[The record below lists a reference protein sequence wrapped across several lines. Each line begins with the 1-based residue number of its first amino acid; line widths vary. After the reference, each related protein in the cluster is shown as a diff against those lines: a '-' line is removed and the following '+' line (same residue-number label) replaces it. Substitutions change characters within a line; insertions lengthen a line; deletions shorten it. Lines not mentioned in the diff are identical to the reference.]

1 MIWHWALDLYIKTE
15 YFIFYTNTM
24 TNTWEIVLYKKPDGT
39 SEIDVRFDWDTI
51 WLNQNQIANL
61 FDVKT
66 PAINK
71 HLNNIFNE
79 WELKKSSTI
88 SKMEI
93 VQIEW
98 KRQVK
103 RFVEFYNLDAIISVW
118 YRVNSKNATTFRIW
132 ATNVLRQHLLKWYT
146 INQKRLWETGLNEFE
161 KAVLLIK
168 RNIENNVL
176 QDKEIK
182 WMLSLITNYA
192 HSRILL
198 QKYDEWTLALDNLD
212 IKKAEKFTYE
222 EALIAINDMRN
233 EFLPKKEV
241 SEMFGIERNDWLKW
255 IIDQIYQW
263 FDWVELYPSIQEK
276 AAALM
281 YFTIKNHPFS
291 DWNKKIGA
299 FLLLVL
305 LWKNNLLYH
314 KDGSKI
320 IDENTLTA
328 LTLLVATSE
337 ASEKD
342 MIIKLIVNFIT
353 K

>member
-1 MIWHWALDLYIKTE
+1 
-15 YFIFYTNTM
+15 M

-39 SEIDVRFDWDTI
+39 SEIDVRFDWDTV
-51 WLNQNQIANL
+51 WLNQNQIASL
-61 FDVKT
+61 FDVKQ
-66 PAINK
+66 PAVAK
-71 HLNNIFNE
+71 HLKNIFNE
-79 WELKKSSTI
+79 WELDKNSDHSILEYTANDGKTY
-88 SKMEI
+88 KT
-93 VQIEW
+93 Q
-98 KRQVK
+98 
-103 RFVEFYNLDAIISVW
+103 FYNLDAIISVW

-198 QKYDEWTLALDNLD
+198 QKYDEWSLALDNLD
-212 IKKAEKFTYE
+212 IKKAENFTYE
-222 EALIAINDMRN
+222 EAISAINGMRN
-233 EFLPKKEV
+233 EFLPKWEV
-241 SEMFGIERNDWLKW
+241 SEMFGIEKNDWLKW
-255 IIDQIYQW
+255 IVDQIYQW
-263 FDWVELYPSIQEK
+263 FWWEELYPSIQEK

-299 FLLLVL
+299 FLLLVF
-305 LWKNNLLYH
+305 LWKNNLLYR

-337 ASEKD
+337 ANEKE

>member
-1 MIWHWALDLYIKTE
+1 M
-15 YFIFYTNTM
+15 NTM
-24 TNTWEIVLYKKPDGT
+24 TNTWEIVLYEKPDGT
-39 SEIDVRFDWDTI
+39 SEIDVRFDWDTV

-61 FDVKT
+61 FDVKQ
-66 PAINK
+66 PAVAK
-71 HLNNIFNE
+71 HLKNIFNE
-79 WELKKSSTI
+79 WELDKNSVHSILEYTANDGKTY
-88 SKMEI
+88 KT
-93 VQIEW
+93 Q
-98 KRQVK
+98 
-103 RFVEFYNLDAIISVW
+103 FYNLDAIISVW

-192 HSRILL
+192 HSWILL

-255 IIDQIYQW
+255 IIDQIYQC

-299 FLLLVL
+299 FLLLVF
-305 LWKNNLLYH
+305 LWKNNLLYR
-314 KDGSKI
+314 KDWSKI

-337 ASEKD
+337 TSEKE

-353 K
+353 E

>member
-1 MIWHWALDLYIKTE
+1 M
-15 YFIFYTNTM
+15 N
-24 TNTWEIVLYKKPDGT
+24 NTWEIVFYKKPDGT
-39 SEIDVRFDWDTI
+39 SAIDVRFDWDTI
-51 WLNQNQIANL
+51 WLNQNQIATL

-66 PAINK
+66 PAVNK

-79 WELKKSSTI
+79 WELERNSTI

-103 RFVEFYNLDAIISVW
+103 RSVEFYNLDAIISVW

-132 ATNVLRQHLLKWYT
+132 ATNVLKQHLLKWYT
-146 INQKRLWETGLNEFE
+146 INQKRLWETGLDEFE

-168 RNIENNVL
+168 KNIENNTL
-176 QDKEIK
+176 EDKEIK
-182 WMLSLITNYA
+182 GMLSLITNYA

-198 QKYDEWTLALDNLD
+198 QKYDEWSLVLENLD

-222 EALIAINDMRN
+222 EAISAINDMRN

-255 IIDQIYQW
+255 IIAQIYQS

-291 DWNKKIGA
+291 DWNKKIWA
-299 FLLLVL
+299 FLLLVF
-305 LWKNNLLYH
+305 LWKNQLLYR
-314 KDGSKI
+314 DDWSKI
-320 IDENTLTA
+320 IDDNTLTA
-328 LTLLVATSE
+328 LTLLVATSNPN
-337 ASEKD
+337 EKD
-342 MIIKLIVNFIT
+342 MIIKLIVNFIQ

>member
-1 MIWHWALDLYIKTE
+1 MDK
-15 YFIFYTNTM
+15 
-24 TNTWEIVLYKKPDGT
+24 TWEIIIYKKTDGT
-39 SEIDVRFDWDTI
+39 SEIDVRFDWGTI
-51 WLNQNQIANL
+51 WLNQNQIATL

-103 RFVEFYNLDAIISVW
+103 RSVEFYNLDAIISVW
-118 YRVNSKNATTFRIW
+118 YRVNSKNATIFRIW
-132 ATNVLRQHLLKWYT
+132 ATNVLKQHLLKWYT
-146 INQKRLWETGLNEFE
+146 INSKRLKETWIDDFE
-161 KAVLLIK
+161 KAVLLVK
-168 RNIENNVL
+168 KNIENNAL
-176 QDKEIK
+176 RNQEIK
-182 WMLSLITNYA
+182 GMLSLITNYA
-192 HSRILL
+192 HSWILL
-198 QKYDEWTLALDNLD
+198 QKYDEWSLALDNLD
-212 IKKAEKFTYE
+212 IKKAEKLTYE
-222 EALIAINDMRN
+222 EAISAINNMRN

-241 SEMFGIERNDWLKW
+241 SEMFGIERNNWLKW
-255 IIDQIYQW
+255 IIDQIYQS
-263 FDWVELYPSIQEK
+263 FDWIELYPSIQEK

-291 DWNKKIGA
+291 DWNKKIWA
-299 FLLLVL
+299 FLLLVF
-305 LWKNNLLYH
+305 LWKNKLLYR
-314 KDGSKI
+314 DDWSKI

-328 LTLLVATSE
+328 LTLLVATSDPN
-337 ASEKD
+337 EKD
-342 MIIKLIVNFIT
+342 MIIKLIVNFVE

>member
-1 MIWHWALDLYIKTE
+1 MNILY
-15 YFIFYTNTM
+15 FHMNTM
-24 TNTWEIVLYKKPDGT
+24 NNTWEIVLYKKPDGT
-39 SEIDVRFDWDTI
+39 SQIDVKFDWDTV
-51 WLNQNQIANL
+51 WLNQNQIASL
-61 FDVKT
+61 FDVDRT
-66 PAINK
+66 VIVK
-71 HLNNIFNE
+71 HLKSIYDE
-79 WELKKSSTI
+79 WELLENSTCAKI
-88 SKMEI
+88 AQ
-93 VQIEW
+93 VQIEGN
-98 KRQVK
+98 RQVK
-103 RFVEFYNLDAIISVW
+103 RSINFYNLDAIISVW

-132 ATNVLRQHLLKWYT
+132 ATNVLRQHLLKWYS
-146 INQKRLWETGLNEFE
+146 INQKRLWETGLDEFE

-198 QKYDEWTLALDNLD
+198 QKYDEWTLSLENLD
-212 IKKAEKFTYE
+212 IKKSEQFTYE
-222 EALIAINDMRN
+222 EALSAINGMRN
-233 EFLPKKEV
+233 EFLPKWEV

-291 DWNKKIGA
+291 DWNKKIWA
-299 FLLLVL
+299 FLLLVF
-305 LWKNNLLYH
+305 LWKNNLLYRE
-314 KDGSKI
+314 DWSKI

-328 LTLLVATSE
+328 LTLLVATSD
-337 ASEKD
+337 AWEKD
-342 MIIKLIVNFIT
+342 MIIKLIVNFIE

>member
-1 MIWHWALDLYIKTE
+1 MNK
-15 YFIFYTNTM
+15 
-24 TNTWEIVLYKKPDGT
+24 TWEIVLYKKPDGT
-39 SEIDVRFDWDTI
+39 SAIDVRFDWDTI
-51 WLNQNQIANL
+51 WLNQNQIATL
-61 FDVKT
+61 FDVDRT
-66 PAINK
+66 VVLK
-71 HLNNIFNE
+71 HLKNIYKE
-79 WELKKSSTI
+79 WELLEDSTCANFAQ
-88 SKMEI
+88 
-93 VQIEW
+93 VQIEG

-103 RFVEFYNLDAIISVW
+103 RSISFYNLDAIISVW

-132 ATNVLRQHLLKWYT
+132 ATNVLKQHLLKWYT
-146 INQKRLWETGLNEFE
+146 VNQKRLWETWIDEFE

-168 RNIENNVL
+168 KNIENNML
-176 QDKEIK
+176 EDKEIK

-192 HSRILL
+192 HSWVLL
-198 QKYDEWTLALDNLD
+198 QKYDEWSLALDNLD

-222 EALIAINDMRN
+222 EALSAINDMRN

-255 IIDQIYQW
+255 IIDQIYQS

-291 DWNKKIGA
+291 DWNKKIWA
-299 FLLLVL
+299 FLLLVF
-305 LWKNNLLYH
+305 LWKNNLLYL
-314 KDGSKI
+314 DDWSKI

-328 LTLLVATSE
+328 LTLLVATS
-337 ASEKD
+337 APNEKD
-342 MIIKLIVNFIT
+342 MIIKLIVNFIQ